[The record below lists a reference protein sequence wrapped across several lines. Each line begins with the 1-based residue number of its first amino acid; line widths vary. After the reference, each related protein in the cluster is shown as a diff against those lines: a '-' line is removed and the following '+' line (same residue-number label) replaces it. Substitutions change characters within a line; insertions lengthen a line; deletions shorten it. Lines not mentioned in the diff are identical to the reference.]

1 MENYEDH
8 LTQGFKNPGDLI
20 VLLGETK
27 EELGGSEYLAVCH
40 GLVAGRP
47 PRVDLEGE
55 RKLQSLCLAAARE
68 RLLNS
73 AHDCAEGGL
82 LVTLVESCL
91 TATPE
96 PLGAELA
103 FASSL
108 PVVSTFFAES
118 QGRIVVSLPEEN
130 LSRLQ
135 ELAAQWDVPLQ
146 VLGRVA
152 PARLEVRLLETG
164 VQEPLIDLEVAT
176 LAQRWGVR

>member
-1 MENYEDH
+1 M
-8 LTQGFKNPGDLI
+8 
-20 VLLGETK
+20 
-27 EELGGSEYLAVCH
+27 
-40 GLVAGRP
+40 
-47 PRVDLEGE
+47 
-55 RKLQSLCLAAARE
+55 
-68 RLLNS
+68 
-73 AHDCAEGGL
+73 
-82 LVTLVESCL
+82 
-91 TATPE
+91 
-96 PLGAELA
+96 A